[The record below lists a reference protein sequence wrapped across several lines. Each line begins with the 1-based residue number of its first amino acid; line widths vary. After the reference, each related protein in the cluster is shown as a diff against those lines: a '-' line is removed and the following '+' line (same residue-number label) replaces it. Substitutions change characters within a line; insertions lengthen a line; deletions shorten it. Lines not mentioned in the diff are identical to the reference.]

1 MKIRTVRVLVLACLL
16 GAGLAMVPNAT
27 LATAGE
33 EPSNGYQAL
42 MAEKAPAIVTIK
54 YILKSEGGMMG
65 RGGDQEMEIH
75 GVMIEG
81 GGLVLVSATDLL
93 GIGARFGQ
101 PGKPTEMKVLVGEDT
116 QGVETKFLA
125 RDSELDLAWLQ
136 IEKAPEKPYAF
147 VDLSVSTTPAV
158 GESIFA
164 LHRLGKFYDRAI
176 HVVEG
181 KLGGVT
187 KKPRHILLG
196 SLGMFG
202 SFGIPVFDKAGK
214 SVGVTSLILPEAD
227 EMEGMGG
234 GGMFGGMGD
243 AMTTPMILPAADV
256 LAATKRAKE
265 TAAKAPAEEAK
276 PAAEAPK
283 VEGTEAPKTD
293 K

>member
-1 MKIRTVRVLVLACLL
+1 MKTRTVRALVLACLL
-16 GAGLAMVPNAT
+16 GAGLAVIPSRT
-27 LATAGE
+27 LAVDA
-33 EPSNGYQAL
+33 PANGYQQL
-42 MAEKAPAIVTIK
+42 LSDKASAIVSIK
-54 YILKSEGGMMG
+54 YILKSEGGGMMG
-65 RGGDQEMEIH
+65 GGGDQEMEIH
-75 GVMIEG
+75 GVMIEA

-93 GIGARFGQ
+93 GFGARFGQ

-116 QGVETKFLA
+116 QGVEAKFLA
-125 RDSELDLAWLQ
+125 RDSELDLAWLK

-147 VDLSVSTTPAV
+147 VDLSASAV
-158 GESIFA
+158 PGVGDPLFA

-187 KKPRHILLG
+187 KKPRHLLLG

-202 SFGIPVFDKAGK
+202 SFGIPVFDKGGK
-214 SVGVTSLILPEAD
+214 CVGVTSLILPEAD

-256 LAATKRAKE
+256 LAATSRAKE
-265 TAAKAPAEEAK
+265 SAATAP
-276 PAAEAPK
+276 AEAPK
-283 VEGTEAPKTD
+283 PAVEAPKAASPETPKTD